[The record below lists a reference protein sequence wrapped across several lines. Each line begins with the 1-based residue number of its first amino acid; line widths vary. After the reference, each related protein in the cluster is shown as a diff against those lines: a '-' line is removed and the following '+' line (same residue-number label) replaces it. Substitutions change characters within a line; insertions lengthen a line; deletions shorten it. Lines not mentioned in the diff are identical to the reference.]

1 MKTKVTI
8 LILFVILLS
17 CKKSNNLNLVLN
29 GTLTDCA
36 ANSTCTYNYY
46 DNADFIN
53 GNQPLP
59 GNYRVF
65 WYKSVNT
72 NVCDA
77 TTGIYFKT
85 SLSDND
91 FEINSNQIAA
101 GQIVAYDQVCPCC
114 DYAVAFKPIGGE
126 IKGKRTDANHWLIN
140 ATIVFGVYA
149 GTPIDTLTVNQ
160 YFTIAQKLSN

>member
-1 MKTKVTI
+1 MKTKAAI
-8 LILFVILLS
+8 LILFAILLG

-29 GTLTDCA
+29 GVLTDCPS
-36 ANSTCTYNYY
+36 NYTCSYDYF

-53 GNQPLP
+53 GNQPVP

-85 SLSDND
+85 SLSNNEFD
-91 FEINSNQIAA
+91 ISSTQIAA
-101 GQIVAYDQVCPCC
+101 GQIVAYDQICPCC
-114 DYAVAFKPIGGE
+114 DYATVSKPIGGE
-126 IKGKRTDANHWLIN
+126 IKGKRTDANRWLIN
-140 ATIVFGVYA
+140 ATIVFGVSA
-149 GTPIDTLTVNQ
+149 NNPVDTLTVNQ
-160 YFTIAQKLSN
+160 YFTMEKLP